1 MESLSEDS
9 NIPTHCHGNLKSH
22 KYYDIWKKI
31 EITALQHT
39 HTHTHTIYGFIQNI
53 TAATTNVFDITEDI
67 VNSLLS
73 MKKLLQ

>member
-1 MESLSEDS
+1 
-9 NIPTHCHGNLKSH
+9 
-22 KYYDIWKKI
+22 
-31 EITALQHT
+31 LQHT